1 MAQSFDINLDIYKE
15 QHVITSSYAASYAE
29 FGRVLIMN
37 DELEEAERLLTK
49 SIELRKQMP
58 KFTKLQLYTPT
69 VALSYID
76 LLRGHLKGAEA
87 RLREALGVREEAYG
101 FDDRESVR

>member
-1 MAQSFDINLDIYKE
+1 MAQSFDINQDIYKE
-15 QHVITSSYAASYAE
+15 QQIITSSYAASYAE

-37 DELEEAERLLTK
+37 DLEEAERLLIE
-49 SIELRKQMP
+49 SIELRKAMP
-58 KFTKLQLYTPT
+58 KFTRLQLYTPI

-76 LLRGHLKGAEA
+76 LTREHLEEAEA
-87 RLREALGVREEAYG
+87 RLREALAVREEFYG

>member
-1 MAQSFDINLDIYKE
+1 MAQSFDINQDIYRE
-15 QHVITSSYAASYAE
+15 QQVITSSYAASYAE

-37 DELEEAERLLTK
+37 NELEEAERLLVK
-49 SIELRKQMP
+49 SIELRKAMP
-58 KFTKLQLYTPT
+58 KFTRLQLYTPI

-76 LLRGHLKGAEA
+76 LIREHLEEAEA
-87 RLREALGVREEAYG
+87 RLREALDVREEFYG